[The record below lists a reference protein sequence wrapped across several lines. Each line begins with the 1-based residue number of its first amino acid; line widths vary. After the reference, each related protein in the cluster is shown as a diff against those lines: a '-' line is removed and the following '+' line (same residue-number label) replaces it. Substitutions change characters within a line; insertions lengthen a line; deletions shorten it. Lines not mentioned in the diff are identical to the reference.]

1 MQEVGPEERHG
12 PGAGSYESVLHAAC
26 EERGGAFGLDFR
38 GGPAALTRELA
49 GPALERA
56 IGVIYKPHTERQSHY
71 FHACAPRT
79 THTRAIRLRCTAS
92 RIRQLA

>member
-1 MQEVGPEERHG
+1 MSEFTQLEAWAR
-12 PGAGSYESVLHAAC
+12 AGSYESVLHAAC

-56 IGVIYKPHTERQSHY
+56 IGVIYKPMTERQSHY
-71 FHACAPRT
+71 FHACAPRAV
-79 THTRAIRLRCTAS
+79 HVHN
-92 RIRQLA
+92 RIAL